1 MWNEKFKWFY
11 EEGTP
16 NGFNDGG
23 IAEFASTKYD
33 GLAREIIQNSLDAR
47 NSENEPVKVVFEKIS
62 LPISFFP
69 DIEGYFDA
77 VNKCL
82 DFLKDDIGNKSI
94 NKLQSIALYLE
105 NCKRCGSFNVLKISD
120 YNTKGLSGSNKTF
133 GSPWANL
140 VRISG
145 NSNKE
150 NGSQGSFG
158 IGKYAPFVFSN
169 IRSIIYSTKDQ
180 DGNVAVQGKS
190 ILSGHIANGNTRTP
204 FGYFGKM
211 YQKEIDGALHDDSSA
226 IFDVGDIPEEFIRK
240 EVGTSLYILCSS
252 TPIGWMNEILS
263 SVVNSFFYAINKN
276 NLIVEI
282 IENQKQITICKEN
295 LEEQINNA
303 IVDGATK
310 ELKTTND
317 YYKIIKNL
325 DKISES
331 SHTFEL
337 PNNKKGTMKLVLYT
351 GKDVE
356 SKSIAH
362 IRKAGMKIEDYSP
375 RSLLPYVGIC
385 VTTNDEMNEFLTTCE
400 APKHDA
406 WSSNNCGDEQQQ
418 QIAKKILS
426 ELSSWERDMIK
437 QLAPI
442 NESEK
447 LDPLGMEEFLASDM
461 EGEIEADSSKV
472 ELINFKPLETKIKK
486 KKNAKQ
492 TYSVLNII
500 DGFIEDDNGEE
511 SIEGPDG
518 HNRAGGGTGTGNGG
532 QPITGSSG
540 TGNRNDR
547 EKVHINNIKT
557 PYMNEPGKYIVSF
570 IPEVTLT
577 NCELKVRLAGED
589 VFENIEIEKMF
600 IIDEHGKTEVKT
612 FDVIEKEKVMLEV
625 YFKGI
630 DRAALEVS
638 CYAKK

>member
-1 MWNEKFKWFY
+1 MWNENLKWFY

-23 IAEFASTKYD
+23 IAEFTSTKYD

-47 NSENEPVKVVFEKIS
+47 NDENEPVKVVFEKIS
-62 LPISFFP
+62 LPVSYFP
-69 DIEGYFDA
+69 DIEGYLET

-94 NKLQSIALYLE
+94 NKLQTIASCLE
-105 NCKRCGSFNVLKISD
+105 NCKKRESFNVLKISD
-120 YNTKGLSGSNKTF
+120 YNTKGLSGSDQTY
-133 GSPWANL
+133 GTPWANL

-145 NSNKE
+145 NSNKG

-211 YQKEIDGALHDDSSA
+211 YKKNIEGKEHDDSSA
-226 IFDVGDIPEEFIRK
+226 IFDVDDIPEEFLRK
-240 EVGTSLYILCSS
+240 EIGTSLYILCSS
-252 TPIGWMNEILS
+252 SPIGWMNEILS
-263 SVVNSFFYAINKN
+263 SVVNSFFYAIDKG

-282 IENQKQITICKEN
+282 IENQKKIIVSKDN

-303 IVDGATK
+303 ILDSSTK
-310 ELKTTND
+310 ELKTTSD
-317 YYKIIKNL
+317 YYKLIKNL
-325 DKISES
+325 DKASES
-331 SHTFEL
+331 SHNFEL
-337 PNNKKGTMKLVLYT
+337 PNNKIGTMKLVLYT

-375 RSLLPYVGIC
+375 KSLLPYVGIC
-385 VTTNDEMNEFLTTCE
+385 ITTNDEMNEFLTTCE

-406 WSSNNCGDEQQQ
+406 WSSNNCGLEEQQ
-418 QIAKKILS
+418 QIAKKILN
-426 ELSSWERDMIK
+426 ELAYWERDMIK

-447 LDPLGMEEFLASDM
+447 LDPLGMEEFLASDI
-461 EGEIEADSSKV
+461 EGEIETDSTNV
-472 ELINFKPLETKIKK
+472 EMINFKPLETKIKK

-492 TYSVLNII
+492 TYAVLNITN
-500 DGFIEDDNGEE
+500 GFIEDENGDE
-511 SIEGPDG
+511 SIEGPSG
-518 HNRAGGGTGTGNGG
+518 NNNGKGGNGTGNGG
-532 QPITGSSG
+532 QPIQGSKG
-540 TGNRNDR
+540 AGNRSTR
-547 EKVHINNIKT
+547 EKVNINNIKT
-557 PYMNEPGKYIVSF
+557 PYMNEHGKYIISF
-570 IPEVTLT
+570 IPETTLK

-589 VFENIEIEKMF
+589 VFENLEIEKMF
-600 IIDEHGKTEVKT
+600 LINDHGKTEVTT
-612 FDVIEKEKVMLEV
+612 FDVNEKEKVMLEV
-625 YFKGI
+625 YFKEI

-638 CYAKK
+638 CYVKK

>member
-1 MWNEKFKWFY
+1 MWNENFKWFF

-47 NSENEPVKVVFEKIS
+47 NDEKEPVRVVFEKIS
-62 LPISFFP
+62 FPISFFP
-69 DIEGYFDA
+69 NIEGYIAA
-77 VNKCL
+77 VNRCL

-94 NKLQSIALYLE
+94 DKLQSIALYLE
-105 NCKRCGSFNVLKISD
+105 KCKRCGSFNVLKISD

-145 NSNKE
+145 NSNKG

-169 IRSIIYSTKDQ
+169 IRSIIYSTKDKE
-180 DGNVAVQGKS
+180 GNIAVQGKS
-190 ILSGHIANGNTRTP
+190 ILSGHIADGNTRTP
-204 FGYFGKM
+204 FGYFGKK
-211 YQKEIDGALHDDSSA
+211 YQKEIEGVLHDDSSA
-226 IFDVGDIPEEFIRK
+226 IFDVYDIPEEFIRK
-240 EVGTSLYILCSS
+240 EVGTSLFILCSS

-263 SVVNSFFYAINKN
+263 SVVNSFFYAIDSN

-295 LEEQINNA
+295 LEEEINNA
-303 IVDGATK
+303 ILDCPTK

-317 YYKIIKNL
+317 YYKITKNL
-325 DKISES
+325 DKISEYN
-331 SHTFEL
+331 HTFDL
-337 PNNKKGTMKLVLYT
+337 PNNKKGTMKLIIYT

-375 RSLLPYVGIC
+375 RSLLPYAGIC

-406 WSSNNCGDEQQQ
+406 WSSNNCGDEEQQQ
-418 QIAKKILS
+418 FAKKILS
-426 ELSSWERDMIK
+426 ELSSWEREIIK

-442 NESEK
+442 NESER
-447 LDPLGMEEFLASDM
+447 LDPLGMEEYLASDM
-461 EGEIEADSSKV
+461 EGEIETDSSNV
-472 ELINFKPLETKIKK
+472 EILNFKPLETEIKK
-486 KKNAKQ
+486 KKNTKQ
-492 TYSVLNII
+492 TYSVLDIT
-500 DGFIEDDNGEE
+500 DGIVEDDNGNE
-511 SIEGPDG
+511 SIEGPNG
-518 HNRAGGGTGTGNGG
+518 HNKNGGGNGTGNGG
-532 QPITGSSG
+532 QSIPGKYGGGS
-540 TGNRNDR
+540 RNDR
-547 EKVHINNIKT
+547 EKIDIRNIKT
-557 PYMNEPGKYIVSF
+557 PYMNEPGKYIISF
-570 IPEVTLT
+570 IPKVTLA
-577 NCELKVRLAGED
+577 NCELRVRLAGED
-589 VFENIEIEKMF
+589 VFENIEIEKML
-600 IIDEHGKTEVKT
+600 IIDERGKNEAKT
-612 FDVIEKEKVMLEV
+612 FNVIEKEKVMLEV
-625 YFKGI
+625 YFKDI